1 MEVLRLGLKSE
12 LQLTAYTTAT
22 AMGHLS
28 HICDLHYSSQQR
40 RILNPLIKARDGTPD
55 LTVPSWIRFCCAQQ
69 ELPLHVLYRASHP
82 TPSPGPGDTE
92 GQTLALP

>member
-40 RILNPLIKARDGTPD
+40 RILNPLIKARDGTPN
-55 LTVPSWIRFCCAQQ
+55 LMVPSWIHFCCTTTG
-69 ELPLHVLYRASHP
+69 
-82 TPSPGPGDTE
+82 TP
-92 GQTLALP
+92 